1 MRLASLIVP
10 SPGVCASCR
19 RLLIVVRNTFLSLM
33 LLSHQALIPNAGF
46 RSSWIHIELCT
57 TYRQCLSCAFGAT
70 NALSDWLVHLTTSWL
85 APRCAPP
92 RSCLDLR
99 DLTSSIAYIPY
110 HQGRHKCFLYNPYG
124 AAQPLA
130 RDISAWAPASL
141 EIV

>member
-10 SPGVCASCR
+10 WPGVCASCR

-70 NALSDWLVHLTTSWL
+70 NALACTSNHVL
-85 APRCAPP
+85 PGPQMCTSPLLP
-92 RSCLDLR
+92 RS
-99 DLTSSIAYIPY
+99 S
-110 HQGRHKCFLYNPYG
+110 
-124 AAQPLA
+124 
-130 RDISAWAPASL
+130 
-141 EIV
+141 